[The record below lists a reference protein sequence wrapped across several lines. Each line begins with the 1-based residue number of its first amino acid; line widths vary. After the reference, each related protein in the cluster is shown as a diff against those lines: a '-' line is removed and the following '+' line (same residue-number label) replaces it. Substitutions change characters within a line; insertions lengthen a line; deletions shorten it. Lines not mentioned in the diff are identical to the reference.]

1 MIFSFWVQL
10 PLHPVSWMERRGV
23 KENVWSHNYIKI
35 IKMDIYVLV
44 ISYGKKSLSKKLNF
58 INKKKFEACASEGP
72 H

>member
-1 MIFSFWVQL
+1 M
-10 PLHPVSWMERRGV
+10 HPVSWMERRGV
-23 KENVWSHNYIKI
+23 KENVWSHNYTKI

-44 ISYGKKSLSKKLNF
+44 ISCKEKKSLSKMLNF